1 MSVDCYDCES
11 WQVEPQERRQR
22 ARKEH
27 RCDACCE
34 TIRRGDIYIY
44 EFSVFDGN
52 AESLRRCLR
61 CDTIYQHLID
71 RHRGMEDSEVDRE
84 LRCGHTYREVFEQE
98 PSDEIAQ
105 LAFLTADEAQAKF
118 GRVRPPEES

>member
-1 MSVDCYDCES
+1 MSVDCTDG
-11 WQVEPQERRQR
+11 EPYTVPPDPRRQR

-27 RCDACCE
+27 TCSACGE
-34 TIRRGDIYIY
+34 TIRRGDLYIY
-44 EFSVFDGN
+44 EFSVFDGDS
-52 AESLRRCLR
+52 ETVKRCLR
-61 CDTIYQHLID
+61 CDAIYGHLVE
-71 RHRGMEDSEVDRE
+71 RHRHMEDQAVDRE

-118 GRVRPPEES
+118 GRVCPSDES